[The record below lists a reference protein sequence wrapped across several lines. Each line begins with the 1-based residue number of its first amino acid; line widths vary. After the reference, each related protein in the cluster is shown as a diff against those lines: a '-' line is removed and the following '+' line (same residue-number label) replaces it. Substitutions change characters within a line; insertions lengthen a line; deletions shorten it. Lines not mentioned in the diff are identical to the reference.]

1 MSDPTHFFL
10 VAVLFMRDKL
20 SAGRWITR
28 YRWEE
33 LRRDGAAGLAIGAML
48 IPQGMAYAVIAG
60 VPPIYGLYAG
70 LIPLL
75 IYPWIATSRHLVIG
89 PVAIDMLIVA
99 AAVGALAEAGTDRYL
114 ALAIAMAAM
123 VGITQIAMG
132 LAKLG
137 FVANL
142 LSRPVID
149 GFTSAAAIIIAASQ
163 LEHLMGIDLAQS
175 QYVHE
180 LVIEAVAR
188 FDDVHML
195 TLGIGLGSI
204 VLLWTLRRFAPRLPQ
219 AIILMIVAILGS
231 WMLDWEGQGVTVVGN
246 IPSGLPGFAIPDVS
260 LGDLQSLL
268 PAAVT
273 LALVQFMKDI
283 SLCRLFAT
291 RNKYT
296 VDANR
301 ELIAV
306 GSANLLGSFF
316 RSIPVSGSIS
326 RSALS
331 DRLGVRTPLHNLF
344 GAIVIGLTL
353 LVLTPLFYYL
363 PLPALAGLIMMAAL
377 SLVDGSE
384 LRDLFVA
391 RRRDFVIALFTAA
404 ATLFVGIQEGIV
416 FGIGATLLAVLYRIS
431 RPNVAELGHVP
442 GTRLFRDL
450 KRFENAH
457 RLKNILVL
465 RVDAAF
471 SFANAE
477 FFKQYIIDKSEREG
491 RDLRVVVIDG
501 TSINDLDTT
510 AIEALRTVIGTLDE
524 ADIELHF
531 TGLIGPVREVV
542 RRSGL
547 HLLLGDDHFHMDPHE
562 AVMSILRDWDDDE
575 ERSDEDRLEAYLE
588 TTDPE
593 HRDPTPMAS

>member
-1 MSDPTHFFL
+1 
-10 VAVLFMRDKL
+10 MRDTL

-28 YRWEE
+28 YGWEE

-75 IYPWIATSRHLVIG
+75 VYPWLATSRHLVIG
-89 PVAIDMLIVA
+89 PVAIDLLIVS
-99 AAVGALAEAGTDRYL
+99 AAVGMMAEAGTDRYI
-114 ALAIAMAAM
+114 ALAVAMAAM

-149 GFTSAAAIIIAASQ
+149 GFTTAAAIIIAASQ
-163 LEHLMGIDLAQS
+163 LEHLLGIDMPQS

-180 LVIEAVAR
+180 LVWAAVTQVGA
-188 FDDVHML
+188 VHTL
-195 TLGIGLGSI
+195 TLGIGLGSM
-204 VLLWTLRRFAPRLPQ
+204 VLLWLLRRFAPRIPQ
-219 AIILMIVAILGS
+219 AIVLVVVMILGS
-231 WMLDWEGQGVTVVGN
+231 WLFDWESQGVAVVGA
-246 IPSGLPGFAIPDVS
+246 IPGGMPGFAVPDVS
-260 LGDLQSLL
+260 LGDLQDLL

-283 SLCRLFAT
+283 SLSRLFAT

-301 ELIAV
+301 ELMAIGA
-306 GSANLLGSFF
+306 ANLAGSFF

-326 RSALS
+326 RSALN
-331 DRLGVRTPLHNLF
+331 DRLGARTPLHNLF
-344 GAIVIGLTL
+344 AALVIALTL
-353 LVLTPLFYYL
+353 LVLTGLFYYL
-363 PLPALAGLIMMAAL
+363 PMPALAGLIMMAAL

-384 LRDLFVA
+384 LKALFEA
-391 RRRDFVIALFTAA
+391 RRRDFVIAMVTAA
-404 ATLFVGIQEGIV
+404 ATLLVGIQSGIV

-442 GTRLFRDL
+442 GTRLFRDIE
-450 KRFENAH
+450 RFDQAE
-457 RLKNILVL
+457 RLDNILVL

-477 FFKQYIIDKSEREG
+477 FFKQYILEKSEREG
-491 RDLRVVVIDG
+491 RHIRVVVIDG

-510 AIEALRTVIGTLDE
+510 AIEALGTVIESLKE
-524 ADIELHF
+524 SDIELHF

-547 HLLLGDDHFHMDPHE
+547 HTRLGEDHFHMDPHD
-562 AVMSILRDWDDDE
+562 AVVSIMGTW
-575 ERSDEDRLEAYLE
+575 DEDGEESTNRLETYE
-588 TTDPE
+588 ESTEPE
-593 HRDPTPMAS
+593 HKDPTPMAS

>member
-1 MSDPTHFFL
+1 
-10 VAVLFMRDKL
+10 MRDKL

-28 YRWEE
+28 YGKEE
-33 LRRDGAAGLAIGAML
+33 LRLDGAAGLATGMML

-75 IYPWIATSRHLVIG
+75 LYPWLATSRHLVIG

-99 AAVGALAEAGTDRYL
+99 AAVGAMAEAGTDRYI

-149 GFTSAAAIIIAASQ
+149 GFTTAAAIIIAASQ
-163 LEHLMGIDLAQS
+163 LENLLGIDLPQS

-180 LVIEAVAR
+180 LLASAATQLDAMHGLTVA
-188 FDDVHML
+188 
-195 TLGIGLGSI
+195 IGVGSI
-204 VLLWTLRRFAPRLPQ
+204 ALLWSLRRFVPRIPQ
-219 AIILMIVAILGS
+219 ALVLMIVTILGS
-231 WMLDWEGQGVTVVGN
+231 WIFDWEGQGVTVVGS
-246 IPSGLPGFAIPDVS
+246 IPGGLPGLAIPDVTF
-260 LGDLQSLL
+260 GDLQSLL

-296 VDANR
+296 IDANR
-301 ELIAV
+301 ELMAV
-306 GSANLLGSFF
+306 GTANLVGSFF

-326 RSALS
+326 RSALNE
-331 DRLGVRTPLHNLF
+331 RLGARTPLHNLF
-344 GAIVIGLTL
+344 AAVIIGLTL

-377 SLVDGSE
+377 SLVDGKE
-384 LRDLFVA
+384 LQALFET
-391 RRRDFVIALFTAA
+391 RRRDFFIAIVTAA
-404 ATLFVGIQEGIV
+404 ATLFIGIQEGIV

-442 GTRLFRDL
+442 GTRLFRDIE
-450 KRFENAH
+450 RFEQAEP
-457 RLKNILVL
+457 LDNILVL

-477 FFKQYIIDKSEREG
+477 FFKDYILEKSEREG
-491 RDLRVVVIDG
+491 RDIRIVVIDG

-510 AIEALRTVIGTLDE
+510 AVEALNAVVESLEESDV
-524 ADIELHF
+524 ELHF

-547 HLLLGDDHFHMDPHE
+547 YMLMGGTHFHMDPHD
-562 AVMSILRDWDDDE
+562 AVVSILRKWDEDDE
-575 ERSDEDRLEAYLE
+575 DSNRLQDYRASTE
-588 TTDPE
+588 PR
-593 HRDPTPMAS
+593 HRDSTPMAS

>member
-1 MSDPTHFFL
+1 
-10 VAVLFMRDKL
+10 MRDTL

-28 YRWEE
+28 YGWEE

-75 IYPWIATSRHLVIG
+75 IYPWLATSRHLVIG
-89 PVAIDMLIVA
+89 PVAIDLLIVS
-99 AAVGALAEAGTDRYL
+99 AAVGMMAEAGTDRYI
-114 ALAIAMAAM
+114 ALAVAMAAM

-163 LEHLMGIDLAQS
+163 LEHLLGIDMPQS

-180 LVIEAVAR
+180 LVWSALTQAGT
-188 FDDVHML
+188 VHTL
-195 TLGIGLGSI
+195 TLSIGLGSM
-204 VLLWTLRRFAPRLPQ
+204 VLLWLLRRFAPRIPQ
-219 AIILMIVAILGS
+219 AIVLVVVMILGS
-231 WMLDWEGQGVTVVGN
+231 WLFNWEAQGVAVVGD
-246 IPSGLPGFAIPDVS
+246 IPSGLPGFDIPDVT
-260 LGDLQSLL
+260 LGDLQTLL

-301 ELIAV
+301 ELMAV
-306 GSANLLGSFF
+306 GAANLFGSFF

-326 RSALS
+326 RSALN
-331 DRLGVRTPLHNLF
+331 DRLGAQTPLHNLF
-344 GAIVIGLTL
+344 AALVIALTL
-353 LVLTPLFYYL
+353 LVLTGLFYYL
-363 PLPALAGLIMMAAL
+363 PMPALAGLIMMAAL
-377 SLVDGSE
+377 SLVDSNE
-384 LRDLFVA
+384 LKALFEA
-391 RRRDFVIALFTAA
+391 RRRDFVIAMVTAA
-404 ATLFVGIQEGIV
+404 ATLLVGIQEGIV

-442 GTRLFRDL
+442 GTRLFRDME
-450 KRFENAH
+450 RFGQAE
-457 RLKNILVL
+457 RLDNILVL

-477 FFKQYIIDKSEREG
+477 FFKQYILEKSEREG
-491 RDLRVVVIDG
+491 RNVRVVVIDG

-510 AIEALRTVIGTLDE
+510 AIEALGTVIDSLKE
-524 ADIELHF
+524 SDIELHF

-547 HLLLGDDHFHMDPHE
+547 HARMGEDHFHMDPHD
-562 AVMSILRDWDDDE
+562 AVVSIMRNWDDGDE
-575 ERSDEDRLEAYLE
+575 QSERLQAYE
-588 TTDPE
+588 QSTEPE
-593 HRDPTPMAS
+593 HKDPTPMAS